1 MASRT
6 ANGRHRSGEESAPGC
21 GAAEATVPETTGV
34 GIVAKARRALDTGDF
49 LDAHTLATQGLEEP
63 IAADAVEELQHIV
76 VLALLEMGW
85 LDKARDAVDAFDWR
99 PDANVE
105 RACRIGRLYRELALR
120 EMNPPQRRTLL
131 KRAFEAYRKAF
142 DASGDHYPGV
152 NTAFLAALLGES
164 ALATRIAA
172 GLVESCAAQAKT
184 AGGAKDFWVWASL
197 GEAHAILAHDQ
208 EAAAAY
214 ATARTLARG
223 RVRDLIATRRRARL
237 IAETTFHRED
247 LFDGVLHL
255 PALVVFSGHML
266 YDPETG
272 TGRLHSGD
280 LLELRR
286 AIDRRLDEL
295 DAEVGFASA
304 ACGADILFLEAML
317 ARGSAIHVVLP
328 WKEEQ
333 FIRSSVAF
341 SGNGEWVDRFRAVLG
356 QATSVR
362 VLAQEGMPESC
373 AAREFSGRM
382 LVGLGL
388 LMARQLGLEV
398 KPLVVWDGTPGVAG
412 GTADFVL
419 CWRSLGQ
426 EPSVIPVETKTP
438 AEIAPPETN
447 PLGPLHHEVKTLLFA
462 DVVGYSRLTEN
473 RVATFVTTVLG
484 DISRLIASSRHA
496 PVFVNTWGDALFM
509 VFDSA
514 ASGARFALEL
524 TARFKEYDAAKLDL
538 PSDLSVRVALHC
550 GPVFVGPDPVVR
562 AISFNGSHVSRAAR
576 IEPVVEPGAIFVSE
590 EFAAA
595 ATIEAPEAFR
605 FENLGNVALAKNW
618 GTCRLY
624 SLSAA

>member
-1 MASRT
+1 MY
-6 ANGRHRSGEESAPGC
+6 GRGRRSSLMDPRSAI
-21 GAAEATVPETTGV
+21 ELVSL
-34 GIVAKARRALDTGDF
+34 ARRGLDTGDF
-49 LDAHTLATQGLEEP
+49 LDAHALAGRGLEGEMP
-63 IAADAVEELQHIV
+63 AGAREELQHIL

-85 LDKARDAVDAFDWR
+85 LDKAREALEEFHWQ

-105 RACRIGRLYRELALR
+105 RACRIGRLYRELGLR
-120 EMNPPQRRTLL
+120 EGDEAERRALL
-131 KRAFEAYRKAF
+131 ERAFEAYRGAYE
-142 DASGDHYPGV
+142 ASGDHYPGV

-164 ALATRIAA
+164 AVAGRIAA
-172 GLVESCAAQAKT
+172 QLVESCEAKSETPEGAQ
-184 AGGAKDFWVWASL
+184 DFWVWASL
-197 GEAHAILAHDQ
+197 GEAHAILAHDLK
-208 EAAAAY
+208 ASAAY
-214 ATARTLARG
+214 GAARKLARG

-237 IAETTFHRED
+237 IAAAAFHRED

-266 YDPETG
+266 HDRETG
-272 TGRLHSGD
+272 TGRLSPHRVEG
-280 LLELRR
+280 LRR
-286 AIDRRLDEL
+286 AIDRRLDDL

-317 ARGSAIHVVLP
+317 ARGSAVHVVLP

-333 FIRSSVAF
+333 FIRSSVSF
-341 SGNGEWVDRFRAVLG
+341 SGNGEWVDRFKAILAR
-356 QATSVR
+356 ATSVR
-362 VLAQEGMPESC
+362 VLSQEGMPESD

-398 KPLVVWDGTPGVAG
+398 KPLVAWDGTPGVAG
-412 GTADFVL
+412 GTADFVR
-419 CWRSLGQ
+419 CWRSLGE
-426 EPSVIPVETKTP
+426 EPSVIPVETRTP
-438 AEIAPPETN
+438 GEIAPPEAS
-447 PLGPLHHEVKTLLFA
+447 PRGPLHHEVKTLLFA
-462 DVVGYSRLTEN
+462 DVVGYSKLPEN
-473 RVATFVTTVLG
+473 QVATFVTTVLG
-484 DISRLIASSRHA
+484 DISRLIATSRHA

-514 ASGARFALEL
+514 ESGARFALEL
-524 TARFKEYDAAKLDL
+524 TAQFKRYNAAALDL
-538 PSDLSVRVALHC
+538 PTDLSVRVALHC

-595 ATIEAPEAFR
+595 ATVEAPDAFR

-624 SLSAA
+624 SLGGAEDPGMPEFP